1 MAQFTKVHGDYQPV
15 VVLDSGVANT
25 AGAGWSNGLNAVVSA
40 ATVQPQGPKLDYF
53 TISAASG
60 TGFSGAQVNTI
71 IQTIQQLAV
80 VYIYEYTDASTDTL
94 AVAVYPTGAWSVDG
108 SNGANVVAAVN
119 AALTAAGT
127 ANTTTGGA
135 TATFTG

>member
-25 AGAGWSNGLNAVVSA
+25 AGAGWSNGLNATVSG

-53 TISAASG
+53 TISAASS

-80 VYIYEYTDASTDTL
+80 VYIYEYTDTTTDTL

-127 ANTTTGGA
+127 ANTTTGTA
-135 TATFTG
+135 SATFTN

>member
-25 AGAGWSNGLNAVVSA
+25 AGAGWSNGLNATVSG

-53 TISAASG
+53 TISAAS
-60 TGFSGAQVNTI
+60 TTHFSNAQVNTI

-80 VYIYEYTDASTDTL
+80 VYIYEYTSTTTDTL

-135 TATFTG
+135 TATFTN